1 MSVQNRQTPQII
13 QCYGPPRRPVPRPMP
28 QPPRPQGQQGQEGAP
43 ISSAGDTYY
52 MDGKQYDM
60 ESLLMALQMERAENL
75 DAQLMDQ
82 ANAIKKKNEL
92 LAQAN
97 AALVAARKAK
107 NDKKATWEP
116 AEYKNFIDNH
126 YPEGRDNTGND
137 TFHNDKE
144 WDININNLKTYI
156 DTLNS
161 DSQMDMVRMQSL
173 MNKRNQSFELMTNSV
188 SKLSKNKDSI
198 ISNIR

>member
-1 MSVQNRQTPQII
+1 MS
-13 QCYGPPRRPVPRPMP
+13 
-28 QPPRPQGQQGQEGAP
+28 A
-43 ISSAGDTYY
+43 SAGPIQATGDTFI
-52 MDGKQYDM
+52 MDGQKYDM

-82 ANAIKKKNEL
+82 ANAIKQKNEL

-107 NDKKATWEP
+107 KGDKTVTSEP
-116 AEYKNFIDNH
+116 TEYRNFIDNH

-137 TFHNDKE
+137 KRHNGKE

-173 MNKRNQSFELMTNSV
+173 MNKRNQAFELMTNSV